1 LGLLSPFS
9 SSGKRINGW
18 ICCENGRL
26 IHLGYCKRKEFELFV
41 GAIIQPVAK
50 TEDTTQSN
58 INVHPLQETEV
69 SSAAAVMRLAFGTFI
84 GLPEPMSFMGDA
96 AYIRN
101 RWLAHPEAAFAA
113 AVDEQ
118 VIGSNLATNWG
129 SVGFFR
135 PLTVRPDYWDRGV
148 AKP

>member
-1 LGLLSPFS
+1 M
-9 SSGKRINGW
+9 
-18 ICCENGRL
+18 
-26 IHLGYCKRKEFELFV
+26 
-41 GAIIQPVAK
+41 QPVAK

-58 INVHPLQETEV
+58 INVHPRQETEV
-69 SSAAAVMRLAFGTFI
+69 SSADAVMRLAFGTFI

-118 VIGSNLATNWG
+118 VIGSNLATNWAA
-129 SVGFFR
+129 SASLVH
-135 PLTVRPDYWDRGV
+135 
-148 AKP
+148 

>member
-1 LGLLSPFS
+1 
-9 SSGKRINGW
+9 
-18 ICCENGRL
+18 
-26 IHLGYCKRKEFELFV
+26 
-41 GAIIQPVAK
+41 
-50 TEDTTQSN
+50 
-58 INVHPLQETEV
+58 
-69 SSAAAVMRLAFGTFI
+69 MRLAFGTFI

-101 RWLAHPEAAFAA
+101 RWLARREAAFAA